1 MNNSP
6 SSVNSL
12 LSNLKSTIELLIQ
25 FRGDSLTTK
34 YGAIERL
41 RLVILAILTHSLK
54 HNTHDIYEQL
64 WQLIVRLNANSQ
76 RYIHLLQ
83 DIYHKENIRQSVEQ
97 WIDQSVISQCLS
109 QQLSCAEHDNDLFE
123 QYYYPHAFMRNSSFY
138 HAFLICIRT
147 VEYSDP
153 SLLVEIDP
161 KLSIVGFYSITSTNN
176 IINQSNLSS
185 SPYIVTNKKSKD
197 DIPQKFDSLIPQRI
211 LHRRIHSDPI
221 FSIPKDSINLNRS
234 RVASPSP
241 MSIYDDNPFQRQNN
255 IPNISYIQSDEY
267 GSYGSSYDSRA
278 DIFDQNKQTKLTLG
292 QSTNFE
298 NNTIN
303 NNRQSISSEITLID
317 EQDNDLYRNRL
328 STLINNDETILS
340 NNSTSP
346 MDQSVTIS
354 TNGYPT
360 RTARLPHS
368 SLFWPRKGQTLD
380 NYIRECDLK
389 TRTDVE
395 KENAHFYF
403 SEAIISAI
411 EQIKFTQQ
419 CNKYF
424 GQTWSSSIAS
434 MLSPCETTHTSSS
447 NSSSSPPI
455 QQYTPCNSK
464 LLLNN
469 GTKSLNREL
478 SQSNRHDDITESTT
492 DSTEPPNNFDWSIRS
507 SILSL
512 NLQESSA
519 EAIALALMETW
530 KNFKVPT
537 APELFW
543 MIPHDEDLPQE
554 LLPLPDGI
562 SIDPSEDYLSN
573 EDGQRILC
581 RGNSQWAP
589 PREQLIFHIHQPP
602 NRDSQLRKQGY
613 LCAGC
618 GRHVEKGFA
627 HRYRY
632 CEYTGKYFCRSCHSD
647 KKSFLPSYIITKWD
661 FSSKHS
667 VSNFAFDYLN
677 RIYSDPTFNLN
688 DLNPKLYEKS
698 KQLRIID
705 ELRWSLFYLRHYI
718 LTCRFA
724 EEKNY
729 QQILQKL
736 SSYIYTDP
744 YIYSIQDLYK
754 IKSGDLIKVLEPM
767 VINLREHVLTCPL
780 CYAKGFICEICMNDK
795 DIIFPFD
802 LDITSVCPVCQ
813 SCFHFQCHEN
823 RQYHCPKCQRN
834 KSRNSLTS
842 SNRSN
847 TPTNIQHEDGII
859 T

>member
-1 MNNSP
+1 MNNP
-6 SSVNSL
+6 PPSVNSL
-12 LSNLKSTIELLIQ
+12 LTNIKSTVELLVQ

-41 RLVILAILTHSLK
+41 RLAILAILSHGLK
-54 HNTHDIYEQL
+54 QNTQDIYEQL

-109 QQLSCAEHDNDLFE
+109 QQLSCAEHDHDLLE
-123 QYYYPHAFMRNSSFY
+123 QYYYPHAFTRILPFY
-138 HAFLICIRT
+138 QAFLICIRT

-153 SLLVEIDP
+153 SLLINIDP
-161 KLSIVGFYSITSTNN
+161 KLSIVGFYPIPSINDAT
-176 IINQSNLSS
+176 NQSNISPSS
-185 SPYIVTNKKSKD
+185 IVASNGKSKD
-197 DIPQKFDSLIPQRI
+197 DTQQKLRSLGQQRI

-221 FSIPKDSINLNRS
+221 FSIPKDSISANRS

-241 MSIYDDNPFQRQNN
+241 LDQSIYDENVAQPQYN
-255 IPNISYIQSDEY
+255 IPNISYFQSDEY
-267 GSYGSSYDSRA
+267 DSYGSSYGSRG
-278 DIFDQNKQTKLTLG
+278 DIFDQNKQTKITLG
-292 QSTNFE
+292 KATDSKSP
-298 NNTIN
+298 
-303 NNRQSISSEITLID
+303 NRQSISSEITIID
-317 EQDNDLYRNRL
+317 EPTNALYTNRL
-328 STLINNDETILS
+328 STIMNNDETVLS
-340 NNSTSP
+340 VGSTSP
-346 MDQSVTIS
+346 MDRSITMS
-354 TNGYPT
+354 ATDYPT
-360 RTARLPHS
+360 RTSRLPHS
-368 SLFWPRKGQTLD
+368 SLLWPRKGQTLD

-424 GQTWSSSIAS
+424 GQSWSSSIANII
-434 MLSPCETTHTSSS
+434 SPCETTHTSSS
-447 NSSSSPPI
+447 VSSSSPPT
-455 QQYTPCNSK
+455 QQYIPCNSK
-464 LLLNN
+464 LLSNSE
-469 GTKSLNREL
+469 TKNLITQQPDEM
-478 SQSNRHDDITESTT
+478 TESTT
-492 DSTEPPNNFDWSIRS
+492 DSNEPPNNFDWSIRS

-530 KNFKVPT
+530 KNLKVPT
-537 APELFW
+537 APQLFW

-602 NRDSQLRKQGY
+602 DRDSQLKKQGY

-627 HRYRY
+627 YRYRY

-647 KKSFLPSYIITKWD
+647 KKSFLPSYVIIKWD

-677 RIYSDPTFNLN
+677 RIYSEPTFNVN
-688 DLNPKLYEKS
+688 DLNPKLFEKN
-698 KQLRIID
+698 KQLRAID

-729 QQILQKL
+729 PQILQKL
-736 SSYIYTDP
+736 PSYMYSDP
-744 YIYSIQDLYK
+744 YSYSIQDLFK
-754 IKSGDLIKVLEPM
+754 AKSGDLIKVLEPI
-767 VINLREHVLTCPL
+767 VLNLRKHALNCAL
-780 CYAKGFICEICMNDK
+780 CYAKGFICEICKNEK
-795 DIIFPFD
+795 SIIFPFD
-802 LDITSVCPVCQ
+802 LDVTSVCQVCQ
-813 SCFHFQCHEN
+813 SCFHFQCHVN
-823 RQYHCPKCQRN
+823 KKYHCPKCQRN
-834 KSRNSLTS
+834 KSRNNLTS

-847 TPTNIQHEDGII
+847 TPTNIQQEDDIVA
-859 T
+859 